1 MNIFSR
7 LDNLTDLTTNEQTLV
22 DYMKN
27 NPERFINMSADE
39 ISAACF
45 ISIPTI
51 YRLCK
56 KLELNGLAQLKVMVS
71 TSIRDYLKEKKT
83 IDYNYPF
90 SQNETQYQITM
101 KMKELYEQ
109 TLIASNNLIDLD
121 QLRLIASALKNAQFI
136 DMYTSAGNLY
146 FVENFKFQMSE
157 IGRFVNVPVEEYQ
170 QLLAAASSD
179 KEHIAIVVSFEGRG
193 MIVDKIV
200 KLLKKN
206 NTPIILISSTTL
218 KSLVSLC
225 DYNLYLSPYENHYNK
240 ISSFSTRLSLL
251 YLLDC
256 IYTCYFKLDYDK
268 NIKYKTETY
277 LKMTN
282 HDE

>member
-256 IYTCYFKLDYDK
+256 IYT
-268 NIKYKTETY
+268 
-277 LKMTN
+277 
-282 HDE
+282 

>member
-157 IGRFVNVPVEEYQ
+157 IGRFVNV
-170 QLLAAASSD
+170 
-179 KEHIAIVVSFEGRG
+179 
-193 MIVDKIV
+193 
-200 KLLKKN
+200 
-206 NTPIILISSTTL
+206 
-218 KSLVSLC
+218 
-225 DYNLYLSPYENHYNK
+225 
-240 ISSFSTRLSLL
+240 RL
-251 YLLDC
+251 
-256 IYTCYFKLDYDK
+256 K
-268 NIKYKTETY
+268 NI
-277 LKMTN
+277 N
-282 HDE
+282 SF

>member
-225 DYNLYLSPYENHYNK
+225 DYNLYLSPY
-240 ISSFSTRLSLL
+240 
-251 YLLDC
+251 
-256 IYTCYFKLDYDK
+256 
-268 NIKYKTETY
+268 
-277 LKMTN
+277 
-282 HDE
+282 

>member
-39 ISAACF
+39 ISVACF

-56 KLELNGLAQLKVMVS
+56 KLAQLKVMVS

-240 ISSFSTRLSLL
+240 ISSFSTRLSLR
-251 YLLDC
+251 YLLDF
-256 IYTCYFKLDYDK
+256 IYTCYFKLDYDR
-268 NIKYKTETY
+268 NIKNKLTY
-277 LKMTN
+277 YEKMTQIK
-282 HDE
+282 

>member
-101 KMKELYEQ
+101 KMKEL
-109 TLIASNNLIDLD
+109 
-121 QLRLIASALKNAQFI
+121 
-136 DMYTSAGNLY
+136 
-146 FVENFKFQMSE
+146 
-157 IGRFVNVPVEEYQ
+157 
-170 QLLAAASSD
+170 
-179 KEHIAIVVSFEGRG
+179 
-193 MIVDKIV
+193 
-200 KLLKKN
+200 
-206 NTPIILISSTTL
+206 
-218 KSLVSLC
+218 
-225 DYNLYLSPYENHYNK
+225 
-240 ISSFSTRLSLL
+240 
-251 YLLDC
+251 
-256 IYTCYFKLDYDK
+256 
-268 NIKYKTETY
+268 
-277 LKMTN
+277 
-282 HDE
+282 